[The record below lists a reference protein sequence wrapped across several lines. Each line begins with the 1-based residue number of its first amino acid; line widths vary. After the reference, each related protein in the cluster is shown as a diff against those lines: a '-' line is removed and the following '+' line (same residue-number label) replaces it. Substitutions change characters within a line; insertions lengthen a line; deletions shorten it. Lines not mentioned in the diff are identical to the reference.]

1 MAELI
6 SIKAHRKP
14 REKEALT
21 QHRVDTARPRAV
33 RYTINDAELPGFY
46 LRVSPGGARAYY
58 LYTRIGKGRGARQTN
73 IHIGDAAVLKL
84 RDARRKAR
92 ALLVEA
98 KGGVDPVRRACCR
111 GSRWRRCSMN
121 TRRA

>member
-21 QHRVDTARPRAV
+21 QHRVDTARPRAA
-33 RYTINDAELPGFY
+33 RYTINDADLPGFY

-58 LYTRIGKGRGARQTN
+58 LYARIGKGRGARQAN

-84 RDARRKAR
+84 RDARRKAH

-98 KGGVDPVRRACCR
+98 KGGVDPVRALAAEAA
-111 GSRWRRCSMN
+111 GGRRCSMN

>member
-14 REKEALT
+14 REKETLT
-21 QHRVDTARPRAV
+21 QHRVDAARPREE
-33 RYTINDAELPGFY
+33 RYTIYDAELPGFY
-46 LRVSPGGARAYY
+46 LRVSPGGSRAYY
-58 LYTRIGKGRGARQTN
+58 LYTRIGKGRGARLTN

-84 RDARRKAR
+84 RDARRKAQ

-98 KGGVDPVRRACCR
+98 KRRQRPGAPHGCREAGVGAAR
-111 GSRWRRCSMN
+111 
-121 TRRA
+121 